1 MMPGSRQARWIM
13 AILAAVVI
21 ISLALAALATPA

>member
-13 AILAAVVI
+13 AILAGVVVFGLVL
-21 ISLALAALATPA
+21 SMMATP